1 MISKVLSDGTTQHTL
16 DGWVGIQQPNEHMHK
31 TKWRRTDFQYW
42 DINGYTITRDN
53 LGRITCEC
61 KGYFFRKKCRHIEE
75 VRSEV

>member
-1 MISKVLSDGTTQHTL
+1 MITITLPDGTLQHTL
-16 DGWVGIQQPNEHMHK
+16 DDWIGIQNPNESIQK

-75 VRSEV
+75 VRNEV

>member
-42 DINGYTITRDN
+42 NINGYTITRDN

>member
-1 MISKVLSDGTTQHTL
+1 MITITLPDGTLQHTL
-16 DGWVGIQQPNEHMHK
+16 DDWIGIQNPNESIQK

-53 LGRITCEC
+53 LGRISCEC

-75 VRSEV
+75 VRNEV

>member
-75 VRSEV
+75 VRNEV

>member
-16 DGWVGIQQPNEHMHK
+16 DGWVGIQQPNEHIHK